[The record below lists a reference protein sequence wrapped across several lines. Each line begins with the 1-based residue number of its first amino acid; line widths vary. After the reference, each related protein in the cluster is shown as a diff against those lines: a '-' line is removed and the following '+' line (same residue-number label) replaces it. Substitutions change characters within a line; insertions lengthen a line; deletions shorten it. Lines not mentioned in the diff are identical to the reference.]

1 MLTFSLIIA
10 LILDR
15 TFEDLQDYRSF
26 QWLGNYYRWLVEN
39 WKIDQFGF
47 WAASGFTLLSILLLV
62 GLLNGLFHTAV
73 FGLFE
78 LAFYVVIGI
87 LCIGPRSLDR
97 DIDVYIDG
105 LEAENPQQLSS
116 ATASFAGNAENS
128 ESTEA
133 LAQVAGN
140 IFVMANRSL
149 YSVIFWLVLVG
160 PVAAVGYRLI
170 ERMAM
175 QIQFSD
181 KLDWQSRAVQIMA
194 WMEWIPALLSSYAF
208 MICGSFDAG
217 LSRSQKLPMFA
228 QELDRL
234 NCQRLHQ
241 VGLACSGIDTDSEQ
255 LDPVDKIKK
264 VRGLVLRSLVVWI
277 AFAGLFQFL
286 T

>member
-1 MLTFSLIIA
+1 MITFSLIIA

-15 TFEDLQDYRSF
+15 TFEHLQDYRSF
-26 QWLGNYYRWLVEN
+26 QWLGSYYRWLVEN
-39 WKIDQFGF
+39 WKIDQLGF

-62 GLLNGLFHTAV
+62 GLLSGLFHNAL

-78 LAFYVVIGI
+78 LAFYVVIGV
-87 LCIGPRSLDR
+87 LCLGPRSLDR
-97 DIDVYIDG
+97 DIDVYIDSLG
-105 LEAENPQQLSS
+105 ADNSQQLSS
-116 ATASFAGNAENS
+116 AAARFSGNS
-128 ESTEA
+128 ESTEVS
-133 LAQVAGN
+133 AQVAGN
-140 IFVMANRSL
+140 IFVMANRSV

-160 PVAAVGYRLI
+160 PVAAVGYRLV

-181 KLDWQSRAVQIMA
+181 KLDWQSRAVQLMA

-217 LSRSQKLPMFA
+217 LSRSRQHPMFA
-228 QELDRL
+228 QELDRA
-234 NCQRLHQ
+234 NCQRLRQ
-241 VGLACSGIDTDSEQ
+241 VGLACSGIDSDSDH